1 MLEEI
6 RAITSAQNAD
16 IQKIFVKYGAV
27 TLTLGHINLL
37 NGRFYPINLP
47 ERVSYE
53 KFNGY
58 TLSKEAE
65 YALGFAI
72 QGVASFSEL

>member
-37 NGRFYPINLP
+37 NGRFYPINLL
-47 ERVSYE
+47 ERVSHE
-53 KFNGY
+53 KFN
-58 TLSKEAE
+58 
-65 YALGFAI
+65 
-72 QGVASFSEL
+72 